1 MIVSSEDGRHIAWSE
16 DGGVMHVTDL
26 EKGDT
31 YDVNA
36 ESGQTLKPLG
46 FIGSDCIYGWG
57 LYVRCVQHG
66 YADQYAGTESG
77 IDHGFWRQ

>member
-1 MIVSSEDGRHIAWSE
+1 
-16 DGGVMHVTDL
+16 MHVTDL

-36 ESGQTLKPLG
+36 ESGQT
-46 FIGSDCIYGWG
+46 FETAWIYRKRLYLWMG

-77 IDHGFWRQ
+77 N

>member
-1 MIVSSEDGRHIAWSE
+1 
-16 DGGVMHVTDL
+16 MHVTDL

-46 FIGSDCIYGWG
+46 FIGSDCIMDG
-57 LYVRCVQHG
+57 V
-66 YADQYAGTESG
+66 
-77 IDHGFWRQ
+77 IRQMCSARIRRPIRWH

>member
-16 DGGVMHVTDL
+16 DGSVMHVTDL

-57 LYVRCVQHG
+57 YTSDVFSTDTH
-66 YADQYAGTESG
+66 AGTESG
-77 IDHGFWRQ
+77 IDYGFR